1 MKKAMKKLVAA
12 ALAALVTTSALT
24 GCNNNKN
31 TNTDDPFATLPEQTT
46 QSTEHSTSDSASSES
61 NSTSESTSSEKP
73 VDPPVVTPEMNGF
86 NVLTGQPTVNDV
98 SYTRPVAIVV
108 DNVKNAYATQTGL
121 DQADIL
127 YEALVAP
134 GITRFLMV
142 TADYKLL
149 DKVSNIRSGRDYH
162 MDMAAYHNA
171 VLVCHGG
178 SNTANYD
185 FFTLAAERYGDRF
198 GFIDT
203 LHGEPYFYV
212 DVYGNKYGTIEST
225 DRKDLSYNIIFKPS
239 AMTDLLESSS
249 SKFVAA
255 GGTLSGQAKET
266 LKFVEYGTKKDLS
279 GASSAT
285 EVTLKFKC
293 QGSSSAKNVS
303 FTYDA
308 ASGKYLRSQDGS
320 AHLDSQTGK
329 QLAFTNVITL
339 FTTVEAVETG
349 LEKGDQTMTLVDTK
363 TDGAK
368 GFGYYFTDGKV
379 IGVYWEADGENLR
392 LEEENGA
399 ELVLNTGNT
408 YIGYLDQSYIASGQF
423 WQ

>member
-1 MKKAMKKLVAA
+1 MKKLVAA

-46 QSTEHSTSDSASSES
+46 QSTEHSASDSASSES

-379 IGVYWEADGENLR
+379 IGIYWEADGENLR

>member
-1 MKKAMKKLVAA
+1 MKKLVAA

-46 QSTEHSTSDSASSES
+46 QSTENSASDSASSES

-266 LKFVEYGTKKDLS
+266 LKFVDYGTKKDLS

-379 IGVYWEADGENLR
+379 IGIYWEADGENLR